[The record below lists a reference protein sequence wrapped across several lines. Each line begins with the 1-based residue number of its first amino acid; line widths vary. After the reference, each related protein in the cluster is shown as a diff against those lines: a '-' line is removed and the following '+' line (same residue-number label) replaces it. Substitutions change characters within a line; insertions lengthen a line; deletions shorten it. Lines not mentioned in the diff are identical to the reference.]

1 MKKVN
6 ILGVKIDS
14 VTMDQAYDFSM
25 DILRRKDG
33 FHYIFTP
40 NSEMIMAAKDKP
52 QLKEALNSADLLIAD
67 GIGVVYA
74 SRIIKDPV
82 PERVTGFDLT
92 QKLLEGISKE
102 GRSAYFFGGAAGV
115 AEEAAANLEK
125 EFPGIQIVGCRNG
138 YFKPEEEDAIVE
150 DINRSG
156 ADLLLV
162 CLGAEKQEMWIC
174 RYRDRLK
181 VSLALGVGGTLDGI
195 AGRVQRAPE
204 FYQKHGLEWFYR
216 LMKQPNRFVRM
227 LALPKFGLYVLF
239 RGKKYRKEENSKGS
253 GNDGTSC

>member
-14 VTMDQAYDFSM
+14 ITMGQAYEFAMNAIRS
-25 DILRRKDG
+25 G
-33 FHYIFTP
+33 EFHCIFTP
-40 NSEMIMAAKDKP
+40 NSEMVMAAKNKP
-52 QLKEALNSADLLIAD
+52 ALKDALNSADLLIAD

-74 SRIIKDPV
+74 SRIIKDPL

-92 QKLLEGISKE
+92 KRLLEGIWKE
-102 GRSAYFFGGAAGV
+102 GKSVYFFGGAEGV
-115 AEEAAANLEK
+115 AEEAKANLEK
-125 EFPGIQIVGCRNG
+125 EFPGIRVAGCHNG
-138 YFKPEEEDAIVE
+138 YFKPEEEAGIVE
-150 DINRSG
+150 AINQSG

-174 RYRDRLK
+174 RYRDQLN
-181 VSLALGVGGTLDGI
+181 VSLAMGVGGTLDGI

-216 LMKQPNRFVRM
+216 LIKQPSRFVRM

-239 RGKKYRKEENSKGS
+239 HGKKYLKEEK
-253 GNDGTSC
+253 